1 MRLALLTQYYPP
13 ETGPAQ
19 NRLSDLARRF
29 VALGHQVEVLT
40 TLPSYPGDEVHP
52 EYLGRE
58 NSVEVM
64 DGVRVARVG
73 SYVPR
78 EKTFTRRMANYL
90 SFAANAALRGPRLLH
105 RADVLLM
112 ESPPLFLA
120 LAGIPLARLLRAR
133 LWVNVSDLW
142 PRSAVEL
149 GLIKPGP
156 ALRAAEVLEA
166 AMVRAAAVI
175 TGQTEGIVEDIRAR
189 FPRATV
195 ALLPNGID
203 VAAFRRP
210 LDRDGLR
217 REFGWGDD
225 LFVIGYAGLMG
236 YAAATD
242 QVIAAAER
250 LRDLPRVHFAFFGHG
265 PCKRQLEE
273 HVAAAG
279 LTNVRF
285 YPHQPSARMPHLQAA
300 FDAGLATLCR
310 ASLCEGTRPAK
321 MFEIMAAARPLV
333 LTGRGEVQRIFEA
346 TPGGP
351 PGVIAPPEE
360 PAVLAQRVRELVS
373 HPEAAAA
380 MGRRGR
386 DYVFAEFDR
395 EVIARRTEAL
405 VRATLGL

>member
-29 VALGHQVEVLT
+29 VGFGHRVEVLT
-40 TLPSYPGDEVHP
+40 TLPSYPGDEVLP
-52 EYLGRE
+52 AYRGRE
-58 NSVEVM
+58 NMVEVM

-73 SYVPR
+73 SYVPK

-90 SFAANAALRGPRLLH
+90 SFAGNAALRGPWLLH

-120 LAGIPLARLLRAR
+120 LAGIPLARLLGAR

-149 GLIKPGP
+149 GMIGPGP
-156 ALRAAEVLEA
+156 ALRAAEALEA
-166 AMVRAAAVI
+166 AMYRSAAVV

-189 FPRATV
+189 FPRARV
-195 ALLPNGID
+195 ALHPNGVD
-203 VAAFRRP
+203 VAAFRQP
-210 LDRDGLR
+210 LDRAALR
-217 REFGWGDD
+217 REFGWPDD

-236 YAAATD
+236 YAAAAD
-242 QVIAAAER
+242 QVVAAAEL

-265 PCKRQLEE
+265 PCKRDMEE
-273 HVAAAG
+273 HTARAG

-285 YPHQPSARMPHLQAA
+285 YPHQPTERMPHLQAA

-310 ASLCEGTRPAK
+310 ARLCEGTRPAK
-321 MFEIMAAARPLV
+321 MFEIMAASRPLV
-333 LTGRGEVQRIFEA
+333 LTGRGEVRRIFDA

-360 PAVLAQRVRELVS
+360 PAVLAQQIRALVAD
-373 HPEAAAA
+373 PAAAAA

-395 EVIARRTEAL
+395 EVITRRTESL